1 MPNEFQDSGQRRW
14 VSTANSVTW
23 TVLLFATIVNVR
35 FPVPGSTSGAEINIS
50 MFDPALLCALAF
62 AILTRRVVAERIPWR
77 IMLGLVLAEL
87 AILGHAALTYRYGTW
102 HPAGELVGPI
112 DRAGLLRETVKLIA
126 IPIELAMVMLLF
138 TADDLRKAPPTWVI
152 ALVTV
157 IVGAVVS
164 VQRFE
169 GLAGEGP
176 AQYANVE
183 ANSLAGMMTF
193 AICVLWPGSNKDRL
207 LALAISFGAIL
218 VMLVAM
224 RKTFLLACAI
234 ALVLMLISLA
244 RDHRR
249 LLWRAGLLAILATV
263 AIGLVQAYMT
273 REFYEGDPF
282 AIILSNFAAS
292 GIIRLG
298 IQIGALK
305 LALAA
310 LPLGVGIGQFAT
322 MVSRSSELQEYAVAF
337 AHNTPISLFVEMGV
351 VGLLLCIG
359 LFYLI
364 YLACR
369 GGDWVS
375 RLVRLTFFM
384 VPMMANDTHGLRM
397 TILLIAYFAI
407 VSEPSPS
414 VRVTA
419 NAVGDRRGH
428 PR

>member
-1 MPNEFQDSGQRRW
+1 
-14 VSTANSVTW
+14 
-23 TVLLFATIVNVR
+23 
-35 FPVPGSTSGAEINIS
+35 
-50 MFDPALLCALAF
+50 
-62 AILTRRVVAERIPWR
+62 
-77 IMLGLVLAEL
+77 
-87 AILGHAALTYRYGTW
+87 
-102 HPAGELVGPI
+102 
-112 DRAGLLRETVKLIA
+112 
-126 IPIELAMVMLLF
+126 
-138 TADDLRKAPPTWVI
+138 
-152 ALVTV
+152 
-157 IVGAVVS
+157 
-164 VQRFE
+164 
-169 GLAGEGP
+169 
-176 AQYANVE
+176 
-183 ANSLAGMMTF
+183 
-193 AICVLWPGSNKDRL
+193 
-207 LALAISFGAIL
+207 
-218 VMLVAM
+218 
-224 RKTFLLACAI
+224 
-234 ALVLMLISLA
+234 
-244 RDHRR
+244 
-249 LLWRAGLLAILATV
+249 
-263 AIGLVQAYMT
+263 MT